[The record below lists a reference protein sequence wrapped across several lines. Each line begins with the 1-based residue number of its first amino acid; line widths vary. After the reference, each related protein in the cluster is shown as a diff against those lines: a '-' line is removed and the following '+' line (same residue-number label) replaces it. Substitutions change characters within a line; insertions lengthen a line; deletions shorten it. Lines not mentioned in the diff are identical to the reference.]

1 MLNIALL
8 AWAAWFALAAV
19 GASFAYGIASNVKA
33 AALSDFEEAVD
44 LAIALVERD
53 FWNKAVA
60 EKKDLDAARP
70 AADELVRYAVAILT
84 TRRCRL
90 IVRLSCQSF
99 DDMVQASVAKHG
111 TPW

>member
-1 MLNIALL
+1 MVTINVV
-8 AWAAWFALAAV
+8 AAAVTFALAAV

-33 AALSDFEEAVD
+33 AALSDFEDAVD

-60 EKKDLDAARP
+60 AKKDLDAARP
-70 AADELVRYAVAILT
+70 TADVLVRETALLLT